1 MGTTSCES
9 SWNSGRAQQKCRA
22 SQLQTPSVEEVR
34 MDNPNRDRD
43 DKIGGGQQQGER
55 SKDWNQNQPGNP
67 SQSGDR
73 DKTPG
78 AGQNPS
84 QGGKSDREQGGG
96 GQGSQ
101 GGANR

>member
-1 MGTTSCES
+1 
-9 SWNSGRAQQKCRA
+9 
-22 SQLQTPSVEEVR
+22 

-43 DKIGGGQQQGER
+43 DKIGGGQQQGPQQGEK
-55 SKDWNQNQPGNP
+55 SKDWNQNQPSNP
-67 SQSGDR
+67 SQGGGDR

-84 QGGKSDREQGGG
+84 QSGNRDRDQGG